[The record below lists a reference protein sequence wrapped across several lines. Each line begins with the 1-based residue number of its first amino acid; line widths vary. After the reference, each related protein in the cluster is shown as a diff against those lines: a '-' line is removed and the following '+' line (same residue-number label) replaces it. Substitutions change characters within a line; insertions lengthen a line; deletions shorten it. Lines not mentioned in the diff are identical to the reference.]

1 MHVHVVLVCAQ
12 DFCCNYAK
20 EILKSKNAIMFTL
33 LRGLWNYFFQKD
45 EFFVVI
51 LGLDN
56 AGKTVWSG
64 EVRAGG
70 KGLACEVIRVALCV

>member
-1 MHVHVVLVCAQ
+1 MVKFRVVCVEP
-12 DFCCNYAK
+12 FYYAK
-20 EILKSKNAIMFTL
+20 EILKSKNATMFTL

-64 EVRAGG
+64 EIGARGRDWLVR
-70 KGLACEVIRVALCV
+70 